1 MNNGR
6 FIGAALLSCVFVIT
20 TSAYQ
25 YSVAE
30 FVDVHGNLSQFINVS
45 PAVVR
50 ARTRAGNPVSREFSH
65 FVYNDPMMQEA
76 VKARK
81 IGSNRVSLSAAAL
94 QTNIGNDLR
103 QEGNSLKEQ
112 ADSYAGKARAAKC
125 AAGLGGVVGVG
136 GLMML
141 IGLASNDGK
150 AVGASLFLGGTFV
163 GGSGVVWILSNAEAQ
178 DNLKEAIVQNAEE
191 TKTWKELFTVVDDRD
206 VRGRW

>member
-20 TSAYQ
+20 TTAYQ

-30 FVDVHGNLSQFINVS
+30 FVDVHGNLRQFINVS

-50 ARTRAGNPVSREFSH
+50 ARTRAGNPVSKEFNH

-94 QTNIGNDLR
+94 QTNVGNDLR
-103 QEGNSLKEQ
+103 QEGSILQQQ
-112 ADSYAGKARAAKC
+112 ADSYAGKAHAAKC
-125 AAGLGGVVGVG
+125 AAGLGGVIGVG
-136 GLMML
+136 GLIML
-141 IGLASNDGK
+141 IGAARGEGK
-150 AVGASLFLGGTFV
+150 AIGASLFLGGTLV
-163 GGSGVVWILSNAEAQ
+163 GGSGLVWIWSNAEAQ
-178 DNLKEAIVQNAEE
+178 DNIKEALVQNAEQ
-191 TKTWKELFTVVDDRD
+191 TKTWQELFTVVDDRN
-206 VRGRW
+206 VPGK